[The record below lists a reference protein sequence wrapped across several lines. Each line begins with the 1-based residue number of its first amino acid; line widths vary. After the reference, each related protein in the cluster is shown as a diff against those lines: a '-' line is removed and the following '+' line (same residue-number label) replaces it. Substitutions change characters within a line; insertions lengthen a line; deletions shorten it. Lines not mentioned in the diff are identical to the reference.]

1 MIVPNDEYRAVARR
15 FKKLFGYGVPL
26 DMLPMTA
33 DMDELIRNIEDC
45 IARQTDDLLPRYGV
59 DTSRTDILY

>member
-1 MIVPNDEYRAVARR
+1 MILPNDEYRATAKR

-45 IARQTDDLLPRYGV
+45 IARQKDDLLSKYGI
-59 DTSRTDILY
+59 DENRTDILY